1 MQRARSDAARR
12 LSALLDE
19 IEELSP
25 GLSLA
30 DLQAAAS
37 RIVSMAPAVQHKSGS
52 KRPRCEQ
59 EQSAARVRVGDAVPQ
74 ADGFQLHLSGRSATG
89 YAGVTDERVKG
100 LTKPYHA
107 TAGKYGGKKVHLGYF
122 ATPVEAAVAIAKYR
136 QEHPEFRR
144 RRPGP
149 KPHSTA
155 GVLLASSD
163 EPEGIIDVQVSRVE
177 SDDDGSSAVEVT
189 AVACDV
195 WTSSVR

>member
-74 ADGFQLHLSGRSATG
+74 ADGFQLHLSDRSATG

-107 TAGKYGGKKVHLGYF
+107 TAGKYGGKRYTLV
-122 ATPVEAAVAIAKYR
+122 TSRR
-136 QEHPEFRR
+136 QWKRQSQSPNTDRSI
-144 RRPGP
+144 PNSDG
-149 KPHSTA
+149 
-155 GVLLASSD
+155 GVLGRSLIVPRAYYWPRRTNPRESST
-163 EPEGIIDVQVSRVE
+163 SRSHGWKVTMME
-177 SDDDGSSAVEVT
+177 AVL
-189 AVACDV
+189 
-195 WTSSVR
+195 SK